1 MFDKTYYEERKKKL
15 EERFAINKDK
25 ILGKITA
32 MLNEYWEDQK
42 NLQQDFKEI
51 EETIKSGELKEA
63 KKNVNIRKN

>member
-1 MFDKTYYEERKKKL
+1 MFNKVYYEDRKKKL

-32 MLNEYWEDQK
+32 MLNEFWEDQK

-51 EETIKSGELKEA
+51 EEAMKSELKEA
-63 KKNVNIRKN
+63 EKNVKPRKN